1 MSTVPGLLPRQ
12 STPLERAID
21 QDLPQWDGLVDAMQ
35 PAGVGPVGSEPV
47 ALRPWLAAEWGVA
60 DFAAFFDTTDKL
72 LDAARPWMLER
83 GSAAAVR
90 RVLGW
95 LGYDRV
101 LIEEDGPYLH
111 IDLGRVAPPAQLQDI
126 ARVVRSSIPAHV
138 RFYRVFYAYDLRH
151 LMLDGGQPLDCA
163 LLDNDSGI
171 WVDTDTGEPVKASF
185 AENRIG
191 QFGSWQAAPI
201 AEGYT
206 ARHGITLPLSDRM
219 QLDAWRLD
227 SFLVS
232 DSYAGVGAL
241 FSGTCNAPTR
251 GLPIG
256 YSAGHYS
263 HAHTGSA
270 AWAGALPDRALTNTC
285 CALLPATNPRR
296 GWTGT
301 WDATPWRPSIASKRT
316 TSTTQD

>member
-1 MSTVPGLLPRQ
+1 MSPVPGLLPRQ

-21 QDLPQWDGLVDAMQ
+21 QSLPRWDGLVDVMQ
-35 PAGVGPVGSEPV
+35 PAGTGPVSSEPA

-60 DFAAFFDTTDKL
+60 DFAAYFDTTDKL
-72 LDAARPWMLER
+72 MDAALPWMLER

-111 IDLGRVAPPAQLQDI
+111 IDLGRVAPSAQFQDI
-126 ARVVRSSIPAHV
+126 ARVVRSSIPTHV
-138 RFYRVFYAYDLRH
+138 RFYRVFHTYDLRH

-163 LLDNDSGI
+163 LLDNDSGV
-171 WVDTDTGEPVKASF
+171 WGDTDTGEPVKASF
-185 AENRIG
+185 SQGRIERIDT
-191 QFGSWQAAPI
+191 WQASPI

-206 ARHGITLPLSDRM
+206 AWHGTTLPQSDRL

-227 SFLVS
+227 SFLVV
-232 DSYAGVGAL
+232 DSYAGVGAI
-241 FSGTCNAPTR
+241 FTGTCNASTP
-251 GLPIG
+251 GQPIG
-256 YSAGHYS
+256 YAAGYYIH
-263 HAHTGSA
+263 GRIGLA
-270 AWAGALPDRALTNTC
+270 AWAGSTLIQAQTSTST
-285 CALLPATNPRR
+285 ALLPSTNQQR

-301 WDATPWRPSIASKRT
+301 WDATPWRPCISSKQ
-316 TSTTQD
+316 STQN